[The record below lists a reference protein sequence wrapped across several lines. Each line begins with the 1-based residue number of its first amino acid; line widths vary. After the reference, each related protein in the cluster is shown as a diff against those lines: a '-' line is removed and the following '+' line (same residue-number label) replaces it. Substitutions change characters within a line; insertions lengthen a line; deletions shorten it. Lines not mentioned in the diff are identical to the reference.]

1 MNGDR
6 PVRVPEFFRLA
17 DLEKSREDRI
27 WQRWLREVGFADNV
41 GFPLIGCRDHG
52 GGEGIEVCGH
62 RAVLLTEAFGN
73 SKSPAT
79 ACVIVRF
86 RKGLEFKDID
96 ETGDALAKGT
106 HDLGSD
112 DFEDANDD
120 AYDMMV
126 FVCGLV
132 KWRLF

>member
-1 MNGDR
+1 
-6 PVRVPEFFRLA
+6 
-17 DLEKSREDRI
+17 
-27 WQRWLREVGFADNV
+27 
-41 GFPLIGCRDHG
+41 
-52 GGEGIEVCGH
+52 
-62 RAVLLTEAFGN
+62 VLLTEAFGN